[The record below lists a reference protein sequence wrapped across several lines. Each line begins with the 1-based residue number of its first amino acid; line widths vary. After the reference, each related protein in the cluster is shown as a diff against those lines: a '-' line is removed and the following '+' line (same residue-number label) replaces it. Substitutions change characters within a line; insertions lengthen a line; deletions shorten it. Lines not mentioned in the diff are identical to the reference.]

1 MNNVAKAHA
10 LLARYDALCA
20 TYQREHPE
28 LQFAGRGRGMT
39 ISSMAMSKMA
49 RELNVSRRGF
59 ATRLWRARCAL
70 RVEDKSFA
78 LPEPA
83 PKTTTPIPA
92 LTDWGIPL
100 DEGWTRDVARIQRQV
115 RRASAFVRAAKEQ
128 MRKLQYSG
136 LPVRPAQIQGI
147 LNELNRLVCL
157 VNGCCPACLCPY
169 CKGIDSVQKQCVMCD
184 AQGYLTAAQKVN
196 IPAELVDLVNRR
208 VRLGREYVAISD
220 LIQPS
225 VAFATKEDE

>member
-1 MNNVAKAHA
+1 MNNLAKAHA
-10 LLARYDALCA
+10 LLARFDALCA
-20 TYQREHPE
+20 AYAKEHPE
-28 LQFAGRGRGMT
+28 IRFTGPGKGPSITSL
-39 ISSMAMSKMA
+39 AMRKMA
-49 RELNVSRRGF
+49 KEEGAPVRGF
-59 ATRLWRARCAL
+59 HLRLYKARCAL
-70 RVEDKSFA
+70 RVEDKSFS
-78 LPEPA
+78 LPEPQ
-83 PKTTTPIPA
+83 PGSPVPT

-115 RRASAFVRAAKEQ
+115 RRASAFVRAAKEH
-128 MRKLQYSG
+128 MKKLQYSG
-136 LPVRPAQIQGI
+136 LPVRSSQIQGI
-147 LNELNRLVCL
+147 SNELGRLIML
-157 VNGCCPACLCPY
+157 INGAVPACLCPY

-220 LIQPS
+220 LIQPA